1 MAVVN
6 VMIVMTKVR
15 GKVIKVKFIIVE
27 DLIWGIDILLISVM
41 NEKILTT
48 GKILVV
54 TMMMMLKLLMA
65 SVLTMLP
72 IVKRACRQTEGW
84 PLFQK

>member
-1 MAVVN
+1 
-6 VMIVMTKVR
+6 MIVMTKVR

-27 DLIWGIDILLISVM
+27 DLIWGIDILLISVV

-48 GKILVV
+48 GKIVVV

-72 IVKRACRQTEGW
+72 IVKRAYRQTERW